1 LRFVWIDRFGNHQSE
16 PAPARSGRSAAMI
29 LTVRQKQP
37 LTENSAGRSGRLI
50 GHAIRTPFE
59 KPSYPVLLKRLNRQV
74 LEKLGGVRSHM
85 RTGLRLAIPC

>member
-37 LTENSAGRSGRLI
+37 VTENSAGRSGRLI

-59 KPSYPVLLKRLNRQV
+59 KPFIRSFSNGEIGQV
-74 LEKLGGVRSHM
+74 LEKLGGVRSPV
-85 RTGLRLAIPC
+85 RTGLH